1 MAAHDMGTT
10 NMHKRI
16 LLLTTAL
23 AAVTGPA
30 AAQELGFTL
39 DTILLGSAFRDDRAL
54 LDTPV
59 AVTVR
64 EGEDLANRQ
73 AGTFEE
79 LIGDI
84 PGVSIG
90 GGPRGLSQEPNIR
103 GFTDDQIV
111 LRFDGGRFNF
121 SQGHRGRFFVDP
133 ALVQR
138 VEVVRGGGS
147 TLFGSGALGGVIS
160 VETVDASDLLAAGQ
174 TIGGRVTLGYGSNG
188 GEVNASSTVY
198 ADWGAWDAL
207 LFLGGRSVTEDLES
221 GDGTAVPFSEIDQGN
236 GMIKLGF
243 EPNAEN
249 RIELSYSIYR
259 DDTLVPS
266 NSNSNPSTSNPV
278 VDRDADV
285 QDFRLSWDYA
295 PTGND
300 LIDLSVLFYANRL
313 DITESRV
320 SSPRVDET
328 RYDTTGLEVVNRSS
342 LGTTPP
348 IDLVYGFEMFRDTQ
362 EGLRDGV
369 PRLAFPN
376 AEATT
381 IGVFAEATVGLTEGL
396 DLIAGVRFDSY
407 ERDPND
413 PTLAVAEEEFVSPRI
428 GISYRPNQN
437 WQVFGNVSRAFRAP
451 SLTELYNSGLH
462 FPGGGPIPD
471 NFFVPNPNLEPEEST
486 QVEIGSRF
494 DAGDVF
500 RSGDRLSFGANVYY
514 ASVDNYIQQEVDTF
528 GGTTTFSNVDSAT
541 LWGFEAEADYDA
553 EAWFLGGGLGIAR
566 GENDDGGW
574 LGSIPQDRLTL
585 EAGLRP
591 RDDWE
596 LGARA
601 TFAVEQDRVPSGGT
615 AGEAYQ
621 LLDLYATWAPG
632 RGPLAGGTFRIGLDN
647 ALDEQYTIYPNGLAQ
662 IGRSLEI
669 SASFTF

>member
-1 MAAHDMGTT
+1 
-10 NMHKRI
+10 MHKRI

-30 AAQELGFTL
+30 GAQELGFTL

-64 EGEDLANRQ
+64 EGAALADRQ

-79 LIGDI
+79 LIGDM

-121 SQGHRGRFFVDP
+121 GQAHRGRFFVDP

-160 VETVDASDLLAAGQ
+160 VETVDAADLLAPGQ
-174 TIGGRVTLGYGSNG
+174 TMGGRVTLGYGTNG
-188 GEVNASSTVY
+188 GEVSASSTVY

-221 GDGTAVPFSEIDQGN
+221 GDGAAVPFSEIDQGN

-243 EPNAEN
+243 EPNADH

-266 NSNSNPSTSNPV
+266 NSNAGPGTSNPV

-285 QDFRLSWDYA
+285 QDLRLSWDYA

-320 SSPRVDET
+320 SAPRVDET
-328 RYDTTGLEVVNRSS
+328 RYDTLGLEVVNRSS
-342 LGTTPP
+342 FGGRFP
-348 IDLVYGFEMFRDTQ
+348 IDLVYGFETFQDTQ
-362 EGLRDGV
+362 EGLRDGA

-381 IGVFAEATVGLTEGL
+381 TGVFAEATLGVTQRL

-413 PTLAVAEEEFVSPRI
+413 PTLAAVSEEFLSPRL
-428 GISYRPNQN
+428 GVSYRPNES
-437 WQVFGNVSRAFRAP
+437 WQIFGNVSRAFRAP
-451 SLTELYNSGLH
+451 SLSEFYNSGLH
-462 FPGGGPIPD
+462 FPGNPFGFPPD

-486 QVEIGSRF
+486 QVEIGARF

-500 RSGDRLSFGANVYY
+500 RGGDRLSFGANVYH
-514 ASVDNYIQQEVDTF
+514 ASVDNYIEQQVDIF
-528 GGTTTFSNVDSAT
+528 AGTTTSANVASAT
-541 LWGFEAEADYDA
+541 LWGFEAEVDYDA

-585 EAGLRP
+585 EAGVRP
-591 RDDWE
+591 WDGWE

-601 TFAVEQDRVPSGGT
+601 TFAAEQDRVPSGAT
-615 AGEAYQ
+615 PGEAYQ
-621 LLDLYATWAPG
+621 LLDLFATWAPD

-647 ALDEQYTIYPNGLAQ
+647 ALDEEYTIYPNGLAQ
-662 IGRSLEI
+662 TGRSLEL
-669 SASFTF
+669 SASFRF

>member
-1 MAAHDMGTT
+1 M
-10 NMHKRI
+10 KRRI

-23 AAVTGPA
+23 AAVSGPVG
-30 AAQELGFTL
+30 AQELGFTL
-39 DTILLGSAFRDDRAL
+39 DPILLGSAFRDDRAL

-64 EGEDLANRQ
+64 EGEELENRQ

-160 VETVDASDLLAAGQ
+160 VETVDAADLLAPGQ
-174 TIGGRVTLGYGSNG
+174 TMGGRVTLGYGSNG
-188 GEVNASSTVY
+188 GEVSGSSTVY

-207 LFLGGRSVTEDLES
+207 LFLGGRSVTEALES
-221 GDGTAVPFSEIDQGN
+221 GDGTSVPFSEIDQGN

-243 EPNAEN
+243 EPNADH

-266 NSNSNPSTSNPV
+266 NSNAGPSTSNPV
-278 VDRDADV
+278 VDREADV

-300 LIDLSVLFYANRL
+300 WVDLSVLFYANRL
-313 DITESRV
+313 EITESRV
-320 SSPRVDET
+320 SAPRLDET
-328 RYDTTGLEVVNRSS
+328 RYDTVGLEVVNRSS
-342 LGTTPP
+342 LGTTLP
-348 IDLVYGFEMFRDTQ
+348 IELVYGFEMFSDTQ

-381 IGVFAEATVGLTEGL
+381 VGVFAEATVGLTQTL

-413 PTLAVAEEEFVSPRI
+413 PALAVAEEEFVSPRI

-462 FPGGGPIPD
+462 FPGGGPVPD

-486 QVEIGSRF
+486 QVEIGTRF
-494 DAGDVF
+494 DAADVF
-500 RSGDRLSFGANVYY
+500 RGGDRLSFGANVYY
-514 ASVDNYIQQEVDTF
+514 ASVDNYIEQEVNIF

-541 LWGFEAEADYDA
+541 LWGFEAEVDYDA

-566 GENDDGGW
+566 GENDAGGW

-591 RDDWE
+591 WDDWE

-601 TFAVEQDRVPSGGT
+601 TFAAEQDRVPAGGT

-621 LLDLYATWAPG
+621 LLDLYATWAPT
-632 RGPLAGGTFRIGLDN
+632 RGALAGGTFRIGLDN
-647 ALDEQYTIYPNGLAQ
+647 VLDEQYMIYPNGLAQ
-662 IGRSLEI
+662 TGRSIEI